1 MDEVTYF
8 KTRFRKE
15 QWEKLITDCQSSSLK
30 VDDWCVQN
38 HISRHAYYYW
48 LRKIRKEAC
57 ESILPTFPK
66 RENEVT
72 FAKLEVQSTKKV
84 TRAEAAILI
93 HLSCATLEVL
103 EGTSQRTVE
112 TVLLAL
118 KNIC

>member
-15 QWEKLITDCQSSSLK
+15 QWEKLITDYQSSSLK

-72 FAKLEVQSTKKV
+72 FANWKSNQLRRLHRQRLPSSYIFLVLRWKYWKEPANEQLKLYFW
-84 TRAEAAILI
+84 
-93 HLSCATLEVL
+93 H
-103 EGTSQRTVE
+103 
-112 TVLLAL
+112 
-118 KNIC
+118 